1 MNIWIYYVKGYYPYA
16 WFDDISKRKH
26 KGLPPIE
33 AFESKLSQKTLKPE
47 ENTHAVNVYNKLN
60 CETFEDYHMAYLKCD
75 VLLLADVFENFRIT
89 SLETYELDPSHYLSA
104 PALAWDALLYLSGVE
119 LELISDL
126 EMLDMIERQKRGGL
140 CFVGSKRHVKA
151 TNKYLDNYDSSK
163 PSNYIMY
170 WDANNLYGY
179 TMCKHLPIGGHKWSD
194 ISIIDVLNT
203 SDTNDVGYRLEI
215 DFSYPEEIHDDLK
228 GFVPTPENI
237 KSNIE
242 RLSDFQKEIG
252 LETGTIKY
260 NEKNR
265 RI

>member
-1 MNIWIYYVKGYYPYA
+1 MKKYYNDNMDLLCQKGYYPYE
-16 WFDDISKRKH
+16 WFDDISKMKH

-47 ENTHAVNVYNKLN
+47 EYAHAINVYNKLN
-60 CETFEDYHMAYLKCD
+60 CETFEDYHMAYLNCD

-140 CFVGSKRHVKA
+140 CFVGSKRHEKA
-151 TNKYLDNYDSSK
+151 NNKYLDNYDSSK

-170 WDANNLYGY
+170 WDANALYGG

-203 SDTNDVGYRLEI
+203 SDANDVGYRLEI
-215 DFSYPEEIHDDLK
+215 DFFIS
-228 GFVPTPENI
+228 
-237 KSNIE
+237 
-242 RLSDFQKEIG
+242 
-252 LETGTIKY
+252 
-260 NEKNR
+260 
-265 RI
+265 